1 MLLGFNQTDLATVR
15 QLTWRQIQAK
25 FSQTILGL
33 SWSVITPLVLLSVY
47 GVVYSGVFKAEWI
60 RPDGSSGDYAL
71 FIFSGLVIFT
81 FTAEVMNGSTFLIR
95 SNNVLVKRTSV
106 NPAILPIVSV
116 LSAGFF
122 FIVSVVPFSIYYLW
136 REGPPPITVLLSP
149 IPILLLALFMLG
161 VSYFLSALSVYF
173 QDLQQLIPL
182 LVTVLL
188 FLSPVFYSVSQLPEN
203 IQNVIT
209 KTNPL
214 ASVIEAER
222 ELIFNGTIP
231 SVSFFIGF
239 SAIATLA
246 ALAGYKFYKFAS
258 TGFSDVI

>member
-1 MLLGFNQTDLATVR
+1 MLLGFNQTDLVTVR
-15 QLTWRQIQAK
+15 QLTWRQIKAK

-33 SWSVITPLVLLSVY
+33 SWAVITPLVLLSVY

-60 RPDGSSGDYAL
+60 RNDGTSGDYAL

-81 FTAEVMNGSTFLIR
+81 LTAEVMNGSTFLVR

-106 NPAILPIVSV
+106 NPSILPIVSV

-122 FIVSVVPFSIYYLW
+122 FIVSLIPFCVYYIW
-136 REGPPPITVLLSP
+136 REGIPPVTALLFP
-149 IPILLLALFMLG
+149 VPILLLALFLLG

-188 FLSPVFYSVSQLPEN
+188 FLSPVFYSVSQLPVG
-203 IQNVIT
+203 IQSIIV
-209 KTNPL
+209 KVNPL
-214 ASVIEAER
+214 ASVIEAVR
-222 ELIFNGTIP
+222 DLIFNGTIP
-231 SVSFFIGF
+231 SLTFFVGF
-239 SAIATLA
+239 AMVASIT
-246 ALAGYKFYKFAS
+246 ALTGYKFYKFAS
-258 TGFSDVI
+258 IGFADVV